1 MAIEYTDEKHFTQ
14 DQIHELFASV
24 GWESA
29 QYPDRV
35 YRALIGSSTV
45 ISAWD
50 GNQLAGLARVIDD
63 GEMLAYMHWV
73 LVNPKYQG
81 MHVGSVY
88 FVKSVFWF

>member
-45 ISAWD
+45 TAHGTAISS
-50 GNQLAGLARVIDD
+50 RVSH
-63 GEMLAYMHWV
+63 A
-73 LVNPKYQG
+73 
-81 MHVGSVY
+81 
-88 FVKSVFWF
+88 

>member
-35 YRALIGSSTV
+35 Y
-45 ISAWD
+45 
-50 GNQLAGLARVIDD
+50 
-63 GEMLAYMHWV
+63 
-73 LVNPKYQG
+73 
-81 MHVGSVY
+81 
-88 FVKSVFWF
+88 FVKSVFWFWSCSFFGFGHWGMLVVVDWLLVWSNMRASLMR